1 MSEKQKSETTCQN
14 QREPETWEGEGSPL
28 YDKTSMV
35 KTCHRCIPKSQCWIS
50 VELWDTRLSP
60 SFGGYLE
67 MGFLYMPE
75 LRRDFQRFKPEI
87 EKYPWPGTWFR
98 GMLPI
103 LDDGWEK
110 SHRRK
115 ISGDLPCENL
125 SLRRH

>member
-1 MSEKQKSETTCQN
+1 MKNKNQKPLVRTKES
-14 QREPETWEGEGSPL
+14 QRPERGKGALSMTKPL
-28 YDKTSMV
+28 WSKPVIDTY
-35 KTCHRCIPKSQCWIS
+35 PKSQCWIS